1 MRFANLIIIMEKR
14 AFFLLI
20 FRKNGGNM
28 KDAQEKEILD
38 ILQKEQYA
46 DIDTLAQKLFVSPS
60 TVRRKLSALQKK
72 GLVIRT
78 HGGAQL
84 NDDNSFFPSFTFRV
98 HQNGFEKKKMAL
110 AAIKLIKNGDL
121 IFLDGTTSAFFIAEY
136 LSEFKN
142 IRVITNGIDTLSLL
156 AKNNI
161 TAYSTG
167 GCVQE
172 LNRSVLVGNYAKEMI
187 ENFHADICF
196 FSARS
201 VYEDGEIYDCFEEEN
216 IIRKAMIKHSTR
228 KVFLCDSTKFGKTSL
243 FHLGS
248 LSDVDYIV
256 SNHEVPDFVKKHK
269 LQTIITE

>member
-1 MRFANLIIIMEKR
+1 
-14 AFFLLI
+14 
-20 FRKNGGNM
+20 M
-28 KDAQEKEILD
+28 KDNQEKEILE
-38 ILQKEQYA
+38 ILQTNQYA
-46 DIDTLAQKLFVSPS
+46 SIGELAKKLYVSDS
-60 TVRRKLSALQKK
+60 TVRRKLDVLQKK
-72 GLVIRT
+72 GLITRT

-84 NDDNSFFPSFTFRV
+84 IESNNFFPSFAFRV
-98 HQNGFEKKKMAL
+98 HENSYEKKKIAL
-110 AAIKLIKNGDL
+110 AAISLIKNGDL

-216 IIRKAMIKHSTR
+216 IIRKAMIKHSTT

-256 SNHEVPDFVKKHK
+256 SNHDVPDFVKSHK
-269 LQTIITE
+269 LQTITTE